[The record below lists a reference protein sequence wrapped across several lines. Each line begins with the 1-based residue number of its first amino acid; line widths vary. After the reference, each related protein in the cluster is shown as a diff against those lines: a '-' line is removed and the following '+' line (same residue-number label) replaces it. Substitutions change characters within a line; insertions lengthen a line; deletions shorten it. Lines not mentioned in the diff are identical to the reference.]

1 VGEPRDTLRV
11 IAIPR
16 LMFAVAVIF
25 AGWYAA
31 RLRNRPALG
40 TVIVDGTPFVIDG
53 CKKVPVAGPD
63 SIGADLRASDH
74 NVLRL
79 VRDEHGVQLWLYPKG
94 SGVAIPVD
102 RRDCS
107 QWNVGFF
114 SEAADLNP
122 VGGDVTFTCATGG
135 GKIDGTVFF
144 EHCHS

>member
-1 VGEPRDTLRV
+1 VAEPRDTLKV

-16 LMFAVAVIF
+16 LMFAALVIF
-25 AGWYAA
+25 GVWYAA
-31 RLRNRPALG
+31 RQRNRPGFG

-63 SIGADLRASDH
+63 SIGADVRASGR

-79 VRDEHGVQLWLYPKG
+79 VRDEQGVQLWIYSKG

-102 RRDCS
+102 KRDCS
-107 QWNVGFF
+107 QWDVNFF
-114 SEAADLNP
+114 SETADLNP
-122 VGGDVTFTCATGG
+122 VGGDATFTCATGG

-144 EHCHS
+144 EHCRP